1 MHSSQE
7 NMKKIVT
14 AVGLILLLIS
24 NMASAQKS
32 PITYERGVYF
42 GGTLGN
48 TNLSDDRASW
58 LVRPFFRHRFHQV
71 VDGELSFGIGMLN
84 STEYRTRVIPIDYS
98 FNVYPFRSEFN
109 GGSSIVRSADLFL
122 YAGIGVLN
130 YHHTKVLRPDDPF
143 TVDAGNTIIN
153 TDYWTFDK
161 NWIAQAPVG
170 IGTKIWAD
178 PTTAITLKGGYTFT
192 NSQKLAASAL
202 GNKEG
207 YWTVSVGLSVGRGR
221 SVVEQP
227 VVLPIIPA
235 PIVTAPEPTPPPAP
249 EPPVNVPV
257 EVEEDS
263 IVDVILEAPAPLLP
277 SMANFALLSTELE
290 ESAEME
296 LERILEYLNYYEDQ
310 GLVLS
315 GHTDSTGA
323 DALNDILGY
332 QRAWTMKE
340 WLVERGIEESRV
352 AIVARGY
359 QQPLADNSSEAG
371 RRANRRVE
379 FESLGVNELP
389 STASW
394 IQNLVEAGAGST
406 AIELGIGQA
415 SAEFVYSVMQIY
427 PETRYAGQLEG
438 IYQAMLTNEDMEVLL
453 VGSSDGLPNE
463 GVNTLLAESRASRV
477 KEYLVSR
484 GIAAARVQTVDR
496 SDRAESMGM
505 ANRRV
510 VVIRIK

>member
-1 MHSSQE
+1 
-7 NMKKIVT
+7 MKNFVT
-14 AVGLILLLIS
+14 AVGLIILLIS
-24 NMASAQKS
+24 NMATAQESAL
-32 PITYERGVYF
+32 TYERGVYF
-42 GGTLGN
+42 GGTVGN

-58 LVRPFFRHRFHQV
+58 LVRPFFRHRIHQV
-71 VDGELSFGIGMLN
+71 VDGEFSFGIGMLN

-98 FNVYPFRSEFN
+98 LNVHPFRSGFTGN
-109 GGSSIVRSADLFL
+109 SGVLRSADLFL

-143 TVDAGNTIIN
+143 TVDAGKTIIN

-178 PTTAITLKGGYTFT
+178 ASTAITLKGGYTFT
-192 NSQKLAASAL
+192 NSQKLAASAFSD
-202 GNKEG
+202 KEG
-207 YWTVSVGLSVGRGR
+207 YWSVSIGLSMGRGR
-221 SVVEQP
+221 RVVEQP
-227 VVLPIIPA
+227 EVVPVIPQ
-235 PIVTAPEPTPPPAP
+235 PIVEVAEPTPPP
-249 EPPVNVPV
+249 VHVPV
-257 EVEEDS
+257 EVEEDA
-263 IVDVILEAPAPLLP
+263 VAEVELEAPAPLLP

-296 LERILEYLNYYEDQ
+296 LERILEYLSYYEDQ
-310 GLVLS
+310 GLILS

-323 DALNDILGY
+323 DQLNDILGY

-359 QQPLADNSSEAG
+359 QQPLADNSTEAG

-379 FESLGVNELP
+379 FESVDVEALP
-389 STASW
+389 GTASW
-394 IQNLVEAGAGST
+394 IERLVEAGSGSN
-406 AIELGIGQA
+406 AIELALGEA
-415 SAEFVYSVMQIY
+415 SVEFVYSVMQVY
-427 PETRYAGQLEG
+427 PELRYAGHLEG
-438 IYQAMLTNEDMEVLL
+438 IYQAMTEAEDMEVIV

-463 GVNTLLAESRASRV
+463 GVNALVAESRAARV
-477 KEYLVSR
+477 KEYLVRR
-484 GIAAARVQTVDR
+484 GIAAGRV
-496 SDRAESMGM
+496 RAETESTWD
-505 ANRRV
+505 AEPQVRHQRV

>member
-1 MHSSQE
+1 
-7 NMKKIVT
+7 MKRIVT
-14 AVGLILLLIS
+14 TVGLILFLIT
-24 NMASAQKS
+24 NMASAQES
-32 PITYERGVYF
+32 RVVYERGVYF
-42 GGTLGN
+42 GGTVGN

-71 VDGELSFGIGMLN
+71 VDGEFSFGIGMLN

-98 FNVYPFRSEFN
+98 FNLYPFRNEFT
-109 GGSSIVRSADLFL
+109 GGSNSVRSADLFL

-143 TVDAGNTIIN
+143 TVDAGKTIIN
-153 TDYWTFDK
+153 TDYWTFDR

-178 PTTAITLKGGYTFT
+178 SRTALTVKGGYTFT
-192 NSQKLAASAL
+192 NTQRLAASAFDS
-202 GNKEG
+202 KEG

-221 SVVEQP
+221 RVVEQP
-227 VVLPIIPA
+227 VVIPAVPA
-235 PIVTAPEPTPPPAP
+235 PIVAAPEPTPPPAP
-249 EPPVNVPV
+249 QPPVSVPV

-263 IVDVILEAPAPLLP
+263 VAEVILEAPAPLLP
-277 SMANFALLSTELE
+277 SMANFALLSAGLD
-290 ESAEME
+290 ESAEAE
-296 LERILEYLNYYEDQ
+296 LARILEYLTYYTDQ
-310 GLVLS
+310 GLILS

-323 DALNDILGY
+323 DALNDILGI
-332 QRAWTMKE
+332 QRAWNMKE
-340 WLVERGIEESRV
+340 WLVERGIEESRI

-379 FESLGVNELP
+379 FESVSVDELP
-389 STASW
+389 GTATW
-394 IQNLVEAGAGST
+394 IQTLIDSGSGAAS
-406 AIELGIGQA
+406 IDMEMGQLA
-415 SAEFVYSVMQIY
+415 VEFVYSVMQIY
-427 PETRYAGQLEG
+427 PEVRYAAQLEG
-438 IYQAMLTNEDMEVLL
+438 VYQAMLTNEDMEVLL

-463 GVNTLLAESRASRV
+463 GVNALLAASRASRV

-484 GIAAARVQTVDR
+484 GIAAERIQTVDR
-496 SDRAESMGM
+496 TNRAESRGM